1 MNLKEE
7 LREELIERIARMDH
21 TSLERVKS
29 VLDKEQFDHAALPD
43 VRVKR
48 SVEQVSAFK
57 QLLHDLAQPDEDL
70 SDFNARLQ
78 RQPLRTAPLEFEP

>member
-1 MNLKEE
+1 MNLREE

-29 VLDKEQFDHAALPD
+29 VLDQEQFDYSALPD

-48 SVEQVSAFK
+48 SVDQISAFK
-57 QLLHDLAQPDEDL
+57 NLLHDLAQPDQDL
-70 SDFNARLQ
+70 SDFNAHLE
-78 RQPLRTAPLEFEP
+78 RQPLRNAPLEFEP